1 MSGNQAKDIDN
12 LFERLRTVEDK
23 QLEDSINLKNINKNL
38 EEFLTVFKGH
48 DEKEMDKYSQ
58 IQEVIRQNKEA
69 TTKLESKVDRTIEI
83 QEQAIERVEKLEN
96 AKQEF
101 SKKVYQGSGA
111 FIALSVLGGLIMF
124 GLDLYIKAQTATG
137 G

>member
-1 MSGNQAKDIDN
+1 MSENPSKDIDN

-83 QEQAIERVEKLEN
+83 QEQAIKRVEKLET

-111 FIALSVLGGLIMF
+111 IIVLSVIGGLVMY
-124 GLDLYIKAQTATG
+124 GLNLYLKVQTATG

>member
-1 MSGNQAKDIDN
+1 MSENPSKDIDN

-23 QLEDSINLKNINKNL
+23 QLGDSINLKNINKNL

-83 QEQAIERVEKLEN
+83 QEQAIKRVEKLEI

-101 SKKVYQGSGA
+101 SKKVYQGSGVI
-111 FIALSVLGGLIMF
+111 IALSVLGGLIMF
-124 GLDLYIKAQTATG
+124 GLDIYIKTATG

>member
-1 MSGNQAKDIDN
+1 MSENPSKDIDN

-83 QEQAIERVEKLEN
+83 QEQAIKRVEKLET

-101 SKKVYQGSGA
+101 SKKVYQGSGVI
-111 FIALSVLGGLIMF
+111 IALSVLGGLIMF
-124 GLDLYIKAQTATG
+124 GLDIYIKTATG

>member
-1 MSGNQAKDIDN
+1 MSENPSKDIDN

-69 TTKLESKVDRTIEI
+69 TTKLETKVDRTIEI
-83 QEQAIERVEKLEN
+83 QEQAIKRVEKLET

-101 SKKVYQGSGA
+101 SKKVYQGSGVI
-111 FIALSVLGGLIMF
+111 IALSVLGGLIMF
-124 GLDLYIKAQTATG
+124 GLDIYIKTATG